1 MKGNKMTTTAE
12 IVNFSKEIREG
23 KTQICPLTVQQM
35 KKNVFLTYITFN
47 INALKRALFELEENA
62 NYITLRFG
70 RKQMC
75 RINTLDAE
83 SYRDLIN
90 TLIYIKKEFV
100 KKF

>member
-1 MKGNKMTTTAE
+1 MTTTAE

-23 KTQICPLTVQQM
+23 RSQICPLTAHQM
-35 KKNVFLTYITFN
+35 KKNAFLTYIT
-47 INALKRALFELEENA
+47 LALFGMEEKA

>member
-1 MKGNKMTTTAE
+1 MTTTAE

-23 KTQICPLTVQQM
+23 RSQICPLTAHQM
-35 KKNVFLTYITFN
+35 KKNAFLTYITFN
-47 INALKRALFELEENA
+47 IQALERALFGMEEKA

-90 TLIYIKKEFV
+90 TLIYIKKSLLKILV
-100 KKF
+100 TV